1 MAEKTETIKITE
13 REKEKGTP
21 ENRKDKLRSKIVKK
35 KEGKIVKKYIIN
47 LQESKHLLD
56 IMKKTIEINN
66 YDYKKMIKDFEA
78 NERFQNNYKRLK
90 KKWEEENKKYQ
101 TSIEH
106 MKEFTEQTYLKKNSD
121 LMNKLN
127 KKETL
132 WITGLENQKIDK
144 LKEKERLIEQM
155 MKKEKIAKKNVEKFM
170 ELQEKL
176 RLDFE
181 KETNLK
187 CNSNMHLIIFIFNN
201 IQQKNLSK
209 KMKE

>member
-1 MAEKTETIKITE
+1 
-13 REKEKGTP
+13 
-21 ENRKDKLRSKIVKK
+21 
-35 KEGKIVKKYIIN
+35 
-47 LQESKHLLD
+47 
-56 IMKKTIEINN
+56 MKKTIEINN

-90 KKWEEENKKYQ
+90 KKWEEEHKKYQ

-106 MKEFTEQTYLKKNSD
+106 MKEFKEQTYLNKNSD

-144 LKEKERLIEQM
+144 LKEKEGLIEQM

-187 CNSNMHLIIFIFNN
+187 CNSNMHLIIFNFNN
-201 IQQKNLSK
+201 I
-209 KMKE
+209 